1 MPSNDGLMCFKKI
14 VSVFHEA
21 VICVLLLQSF
31 GVSHGEQSEL
41 ICSHQPII
49 ALAGNDVILPC
60 YLEPPIDSSSETVTW
75 TRPGLDPKYI
85 HVYRDGQPV
94 NRSQNPSYTNRTALF
109 EDELMNGNISLKLS
123 RVKISDGGK
132 YFCILEPMM
141 KEASINLTVGA
152 VSTPIIE
159 DVSNNSRRVVLQCES
174 KGWYP
179 EPEVVW
185 LDGEGN
191 LLSAGPTETVRGPD
205 DLYTVSSRVTVEK
218 RHSNNFTCRVQQK
231 DINQTRE
238 TYIYVPVSHGEQ
250 SELICS
256 HQPIVALA
264 GDDVIFPCHL
274 EPPISA
280 SSETVVWIKPGLDP
294 KYIHVHQDGQP
305 VNQSQ
310 NPSYTNRTAL
320 FEDELKNGNVSL
332 KLSRV
337 KISDGGKYRC
347 FLQPMRKKASLHL
360 TVGVVSTPIIEIVS
374 NNSRRVVLQ
383 CESKGW
389 YPEPEVV
396 WLDGEGNLLSAGPT
410 ETVRGPD
417 DLYTVSSR
425 VTVEKRHS
433 NNFTCRVQQKDIN
446 QTRETHIY
454 VPVSHEEQS
463 ELICSHQPIVALAG
477 DDVIFQCR
485 LEPPISASSETVV
498 WIKPGLDPKY
508 IHVHQDGQPVNQ
520 SQNPSYTNRT
530 ALFEDDLMNGNV
542 SLKLSRVEISDG
554 GKYRCFLQPM
564 RKKASVYLTVGV
576 VSTPIIEVVSNKSR
590 KVVLQCESNSWYPE
604 PEVVWLDGEGNLLSA
619 GPTETVRG
627 PDDLYT
633 ASSRVTVVKRHS
645 NNNVTC
651 GVQQK
656 DINQTRETHIYV
668 PGVVSIPIIKVVSND
683 SGRVVLQCESKGWYT
698 QPEVVWLDGE
708 GNLLSAEPTE
718 TVRGPDDLYTVSSRM
733 DVEKRHSKHLTCRVH
748 HKDINKTIETNIH
761 VPGFVDKQSELISS
775 HQPIVALA
783 GDDVILPCYL
793 KPPIDA
799 SSQRVT
805 WTRPGLDP
813 KYINVYRDR
822 RPVCGR
828 QKASCTNRTAL
839 FVDELK
845 NGNIS
850 LKLFRVKISD
860 GGKYFCI
867 LEPLVKKASINLTV
881 GVVSTPIIEDVSNK
895 SRKVV
900 LQCESKGWYPEPE
913 VVWLDGEGN
922 LLSAGPTE
930 TVRGPDDL
938 YTVSSR
944 VTVEKRHSNNFTCR
958 VQQKDINQT
967 RETHIYVPA
976 LVQSSSYWIWIIPG
990 VLLLVLLVITI
1001 SLIKCVRRNREDERQ
1016 RIIQPPMLM
1025 HLLQQ
1030 GR

>member
-238 TYIYVPVSHGEQ
+238 TYIYVP
-250 SELICS
+250 
-256 HQPIVALA
+256 
-264 GDDVIFPCHL
+264 
-274 EPPISA
+274 
-280 SSETVVWIKPGLDP
+280 
-294 KYIHVHQDGQP
+294 
-305 VNQSQ
+305 
-310 NPSYTNRTAL
+310 
-320 FEDELKNGNVSL
+320 
-332 KLSRV
+332 
-337 KISDGGKYRC
+337 
-347 FLQPMRKKASLHL
+347 
-360 TVGVVSTPIIEIVS
+360 
-374 NNSRRVVLQ
+374 
-383 CESKGW
+383 
-389 YPEPEVV
+389 
-396 WLDGEGNLLSAGPT
+396 
-410 ETVRGPD
+410 
-417 DLYTVSSR
+417 
-425 VTVEKRHS
+425 
-433 NNFTCRVQQKDIN
+433 
-446 QTRETHIY
+446 
-454 VPVSHEEQS
+454 EQS

-508 IHVHQDGQPVNQ
+508 IHVHQDEQPVNQ

-530 ALFEDDLMNGNV
+530 ALFEDELKNGNV
-542 SLKLSRVEISDG
+542 SLKLSRVKISDG
-554 GKYRCFLQPM
+554 GKYLCFIRSVLKEASINLTVGFTAAQPELICSHQPITAMAGDDVILPCHLEPPISVSDETVEWTRPDLDPKYIHFHQDGRLMFKYQNPSYYRRTRLFVDELMTGNVSMKIFKVKVSDTGRYQCALPSLQ
-564 RKKASVYLTVGV
+564 KEASIQLFVGV